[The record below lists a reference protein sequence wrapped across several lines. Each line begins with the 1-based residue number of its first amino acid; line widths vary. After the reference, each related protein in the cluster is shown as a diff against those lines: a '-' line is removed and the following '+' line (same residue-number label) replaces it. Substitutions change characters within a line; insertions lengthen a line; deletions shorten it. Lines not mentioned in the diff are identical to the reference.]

1 VRSPLFAFALLLA
14 GCTGSAASPSPPVAR
29 TDVPPPPPPAKPV
42 GWSHSYGTNLWPWA
56 VAVGADDRIA
66 VIGWSEGTCDLGRFH
81 LEVPREAGFLAWF
94 DADGAV
100 AGARTFTAAKPIH
113 ASIAAA
119 PGGDWI
125 LAGHF
130 VGTLDLGA
138 GAMEARGET
147 DAFLARLDAS
157 GALRWQKQ
165 FSGAEKQKI
174 FDVAVTPAGE
184 IAVVG
189 TYGDGA
195 LDLGTGP
202 MPDRGR
208 TDIFVASFTQ
218 DGAPRWAKS
227 YGDDKDQWAWS
238 IAVDATGSIAI
249 GGSVE
254 SPLDLGDGVVARD
267 TRSSSN
273 GWVAKL
279 DSKGRALWARA
290 FASIRHHHRIHDLAM
305 GPDGGVVVA
314 GLVGGVAGQI
324 ALGDATLTG
333 SAILSDA
340 FVASLDAN
348 GGARFFSL
356 AGTPG
361 TRDIDQ
367 HARDVV
373 VARSG
378 EILVHGSHEVIT
390 DKGNALGFDHAAY
403 FQTFDSH
410 GAAHPTRVVRAI
422 DEAAVG
428 HAIAL
433 DSRGRVITVGAFKG
447 TLDFGM
453 GAMTTR
459 PGRHEYAM
467 FLAALV
473 P

>member
-1 VRSPLFAFALLLA
+1 MRSPLFAFALLLA

-42 GWSHSYGTNLWPWA
+42 GWSHAYGTNLWPWA

-66 VIGWSEGTCDLGRFH
+66 VIGWSGGTCDLGRFH

-100 AGARTFTAAKPIH
+100 AGARTFTAAKPI
-113 ASIAAA
+113 
-119 PGGDWI
+119 
-125 LAGHF
+125 
-130 VGTLDLGA
+130 
-138 GAMEARGET
+138 
-147 DAFLARLDAS
+147 DA
-157 GALRWQKQ
+157 
-165 FSGAEKQKI
+165 
-174 FDVAVTPAGE
+174 
-184 IAVVG
+184 
-189 TYGDGA
+189 
-195 LDLGTGP
+195 
-202 MPDRGR
+202 
-208 TDIFVASFTQ
+208 
-218 DGAPRWAKS
+218 
-227 YGDDKDQWAWS
+227 S

-254 SPLDLGDGVVARD
+254 SPLDLGDGVVAGD
-267 TRSSSN
+267 ARSSSN

-290 FASIRHHHRIHDLAM
+290 FASIRHSHRIHDLAM

-314 GLVGGVAGQI
+314 GLLGGVAGQI

-390 DKGNALGFDHAAY
+390 DKGNTLGFDPAAY
-403 FQTFDSH
+403 FQTFDSN

-428 HAIAL
+428 HALAL

-459 PGRHEYAM
+459 PGRHEYTM